1 MAKCSKMAKLSSVG
15 FEDMPDEIILQIFK
29 HLEFY
34 DNASSSQVCK
44 RWKLLSEDQSLWQ
57 KINLG
62 GRQVPAK
69 FIEKALRH
77 GCQYLNLHGTKIEN
91 ATGVNPFSVK
101 NQLKYLSISC
111 DDIEDYSDDESDS
124 DSDEEHEH
132 HEVMMKNLLSATKFL
147 EKLSI
152 ECDRECGFYFQ
163 PNIIQNSQTLTVL
176 RISEHKSLT
185 LQTVKRI
192 FTNCLELTEV
202 SLEVRVTY
210 CYSIA
215 C

>member
-1 MAKCSKMAKLSSVG
+1 MAKLPSAA
-15 FEDMPDEIILQIFK
+15 FEDMPDEIVLQIFK

-77 GCQYLNLHGTKIEN
+77 GCQYLSLHGTEIEN
-91 ATGVNPFSVK
+91 ELYVNPFSVK
-101 NQLKYLSISC
+101 NQLKYLSISF
-111 DDIEDYSDDESDS
+111 
-124 DSDEEHEH
+124 DEEHEKH
-132 HEVMMKNLLSATKFL
+132 DTHLFLMKNLLSATQLL

-152 ECDRECGFYFQ
+152 ECEGGFCFQ
-163 PNIIQNSQTLTVL
+163 PDIIQNNQTLTVL

-210 CYSIA
+210 CYAIA

>member
-1 MAKCSKMAKLSSVG
+1 MAKLSSAA
-15 FEDMPDEIILQIFK
+15 FEDMPDEVILQIFK

-62 GRQVPAK
+62 GRHVPAK

-77 GCQYLNLHGTKIEN
+77 GCQYLSLHGTKIKN
-91 ATGVNPFSVK
+91 VPGPNSFSVK
-101 NQLKYLSISC
+101 TQLKYLSISC
-111 DDIEDYSDDESDS
+111 DDSDDESESGSES
-124 DSDEEHEH
+124 DSDEEQEH
-132 HEVMMKNLLSATKFL
+132 QEVMMKNLLSATQLL

-163 PNIIQNSQTLTVL
+163 PKIIQNNQTLTVL

-185 LQTVKRI
+185 LQTVKGI

-202 SLEVRVTY
+202 SLEVRVIL

>member
-1 MAKCSKMAKLSSVG
+1 MAKCSKMAKLPSVG
-15 FEDMPDEIILQIFK
+15 FEDMPDEIVLEIFK

-44 RWKLLSEDQSLWQ
+44 RWKLLSEDQSIWQ

-77 GCQYLNLHGTKIEN
+77 GCQYLSLHGTEIGNE
-91 ATGVNPFSVK
+91 TGLNLFSLK

-111 DDIEDYSDDESDS
+111 D
-124 DSDEEHEH
+124 EEHEH
-132 HEVMMKNLLSATKFL
+132 HEFLMKNLLSATQLL

-163 PNIIQNSQTLTVL
+163 PNIIQNNQTLTVL

-192 FTNCLELTEV
+192 FTNCLKLTEV

-210 CYSIA
+210 CYAIA

>member
-1 MAKCSKMAKLSSVG
+1 MAKCSKMAKLQSAG
-15 FEDMPDEIILQIFK
+15 FEDMPDEIVLQIFK

-57 KINLG
+57 KINLS

-77 GCQYLNLHGTKIEN
+77 GCHYLGLSGTEIEN
-91 ATGVNPFSVK
+91 VPDRNSFSVK

-111 DDIEDYSDDESDS
+111 D
-124 DSDEEHEH
+124 EEHEH
-132 HEVMMKNLLSATKFL
+132 HEVLMKNLLGATQLL

-152 ECDRECGFYFQ
+152 DCDRESGFYLQ
-163 PNIIQNSQTLTVL
+163 PKIIQNNQTLTVL

-185 LQTVKRI
+185 FGTVKRI

-202 SLEVRVTY
+202 SLEVRVP
-210 CYSIA
+210 
-215 C
+215 